1 MKNSYCP
8 GARNKK
14 RGEISQK
21 GKLDLLGGIQIIKG
35 KEPKNM
41 QIAIWLAFIH
51 PF

>member
-8 GARNKK
+8 SAHNKK
-14 RGEISQK
+14 RGKITQK
-21 GKLDLLGGIQIIKG
+21 GNLDLMGGIQIIKD

-41 QIAIWLAFIH
+41 QIAIWSAFIH